1 MKVAGVRELR
11 AKSANLL
18 GGNEPVLITRHGH
31 VSGVYLPLEDPNAL
45 PLDLRRELS
54 SVLGRYL
61 SRLLEAQGVTENRV
75 AKNFRAYRKRR
86 R

>member
-45 PLDLRRELS
+45 PLQI
-54 SVLGRYL
+54 GGP
-61 SRLLEAQGVTENRV
+61 LEA
-75 AKNFRAYRKRR
+75 
-86 R
+86 

>member
-11 AKSANLL
+11 AKSAHLL
-18 GGNEPVLITRHGH
+18 GGREPLLVTRHGH
-31 VSGVYLPLEDPNAL
+31 VSGIYLPLDDTDQL
-45 PLDLRRELS
+45 PLDLRRELA

-61 SRLLEAQGVTENRV
+61 SRLLETQGVTESRLT
-75 AKNFRAYRKRR
+75 KDFRAYRKRR